1 MKLVSSLFIDRSK
14 ATSCGMFSAIV
25 ERWKGAGSGNKA
37 GNKRNVGWICA
48 LSFLILN
55 SNSKKES
62 VDFCCFS
69 PQLSSSS
76 LKLSHALEAN
86 REKRTERKD
95 VCYFLPFFSFRGF
108 SFIHSINFLGLSW
121 GSFAFL
127 PRPEMPH
134 QFTKKR
140 GVENRMF
147 STALS
152 FSSQEK
158 FGVRKTSPSRINRI
172 LFFSNRT
179 DRKHDGASR
188 DPGEERRRHW

>member
-1 MKLVSSLFIDRSK
+1 MSRIASLSSLVLGTWLMKLVSSLFIDRSK

-86 REKRTERKD
+86 REKRTERRD
-95 VCYFLPFFSFRGF
+95 ICYFLPFFSFRGF

-147 STALS
+147 SLQRLS
-152 FSSQEK
+152 LSPL
-158 FGVRKTSPSRINRI
+158 RKNS
-172 LFFSNRT
+172 
-179 DRKHDGASR
+179 A
-188 DPGEERRRHW
+188 